1 MRTVSFKTYALAG
14 IIGFLIGLRLL
25 GPALGLLYIFGGA
38 VCVYFAFKN
47 DVRRVLI
54 TLVYVV
60 YTEIFIRK
68 GGGVTFVPYL
78 FVQYLMIAV
87 FFIMLIRKGGQ
98 LKIHSRCTLF
108 IFLYTV
114 IEILDMIRAQ
124 DITYARSMLTNTIVL
139 LFVSLWASANVI
151 TPQMMDSVV
160 KHIKIATIYLCG
172 NILVAHFTHEI
183 TYSATSSSEASNW
196 MSAVQL
202 SGYMGVG
209 CSMFFLSVMD
219 EKEKDKLVVNVALFA
234 LSVTL
239 MVLTFSRGGLY
250 FLSAVII
257 LYVLFNR
264 KYVGRFLIL
273 FLLLPVGYIVY
284 YYVTATTGGLIE
296 QRFGEEG
303 ASGREDLVKAGLKIF
318 MQEPLAGVG
327 TGNFN
332 TQITERGLFS
342 AESGAHNEFVRAAA
356 EHGIMGII
364 FYWGFYIVI
373 FIELLN
379 RKKEEREM
387 AFYLLIIYCLII
399 VHNGL
404 KISVQPY
411 ILALIIAT
419 PSLVRVYKKKNASSL
434 SHLPSATS

>member
-1 MRTVSFKTYALAG
+1 MRTVSFKIYALAG

-25 GPALGLLYIFGGA
+25 GPALGLLYIA
-38 VCVYFAFKN
+38 AAALCVYFAFKS
-47 DVRRVLI
+47 DTKGVLVSM
-54 TLVYVV
+54 VYVV

-68 GGGVTFVPYL
+68 GAGVTFIPYL
-78 FVQYLMIAV
+78 FVQYLMIGV
-87 FFIMLIRKGGQ
+87 FFILLIRKGGQ
-98 LKIHSRCTLF
+98 LKIHSRCALF
-108 IFLYTV
+108 MFLYTI

-139 LFVSLWASANVI
+139 LLVSLWASANVI
-151 TPQMMDSVV
+151 SPQMMNVV
-160 KHIKIATIYLCG
+160 IKHIKIATIYLCG

-209 CSMFFLSVMD
+209 CSMFFLSIMN
-219 EKEKDKLVVNVALFA
+219 EAEKDKLLVNIILFA

-284 YYVTATTGGLIE
+284 YYVTTTTGGLIE
-296 QRFGEEG
+296 ERFGEEG
-303 ASGREDLVKAGLKIF
+303 ASGREDLVKAGFEIF

-356 EHGIMGII
+356 EHGVMGII
-364 FYWGFYIVI
+364 FYWGFYVVI
-373 FIELLN
+373 FIELLS

-419 PSLVRVYKKKNASSL
+419 PSLVRVYKKKNVSAF
-434 SHLPSATS
+434 SHLPSASS